1 MFGTFS
7 IASSRLP
14 RPPACLGTSDPAGN
28 RPTTKRSRGEERR
41 GHESRD
47 WVDATGGG
55 ARHRG
60 RGGAW
65 GGDVTSRAVRD
76 RLRGPAA
83 CWSREGVVPVGRDPG
98 GAGPA
103 GERTIGGEGRR
114 GGAEGR
120 RGWAGG
126 DAGG

>member
-14 RPPACLGTSDPAGN
+14 RPPACLGNSDPAGN

-65 GGDVTSRAVRD
+65 GGEGTARAARE
-76 RLRGPAA
+76 RRPAPAA
-83 CWSREGVVPVGRDPG
+83 WWAREGAAAVG
-98 GAGPA
+98 GP
-103 GERTIGGEGRR
+103 R
-114 GGAEGR
+114 GG
-120 RGWAGG
+120 GWTGEDG
-126 DAGG
+126 